1 MSLNDG
7 AKKTTAITQLSSYLF
22 ISFLHYYLLFL
33 LNTTFQTTNAILQT
47 QRGLIPSKSQIPCVQ
62 GQFINNRCVCPPG
75 WTGPFCEHC
84 FGRVR
89 YNSSILNFSD
99 GKRNYTASSRCTWI
113 IEDDAK
119 TDPLLL
125 DISHFMT
132 ECCWDHFYV
141 YDGDSVNNNLI
152 AVLSGRQSARQIT
165 VPSGKAIVY
174 FVTYNLEGFEVN
186 YNWDK
191 CPNDCSGNGSCING
205 YCKCN
210 EGFVGNSCEFPI
222 CTNKSTNTNNNPCI
236 HGSCNNE
243 TECECSKGFHGD
255 FCQAD
260 TWKYVWDT
268 VLSKN
273 TEEFT
278 ARASHTIAT
287 NKNNAYIYGG
297 YYFKEKFNQDLLSY
311 NFDDKTFTYLNSNN
325 PPPSRYDHS
334 MVYYNDSLYVFG
346 GVIDNITIT
355 NELLKYNINTNTWEY
370 LKPHDDEPSSL
381 PRAVA
386 GHTAHVLNDKMYV
399 FFGYNPYE
407 GFYHQVQIYDFRKDN
422 WTLGRE
428 SDIVGRFGHS
438 SSISFN
444 PNPKETMIYI
454 YGGYNQASQ
463 EAAYNISDE
472 LLVYNP
478 EKEDWEPPLIPG
490 GTRLFRHSATIAD
503 QYLIITGGNS
513 HNESTSVRDSE
524 CFSSKVLVYD
534 IACKQWITDAIIT
547 NSKYANVNRYGHSS
561 ATYNDNVYIFGGFN
575 GMMLN
580 DVIKLTLG
588 DCDQTAQTVESC
600 EGRKD
605 GYRCKLFNNKNC
617 IRVDHSVSYRQNFLT
632 LIKSEFSRS
641 NVFNC
646 PGISNQGLQC
656 SVLKE
661 CQTCFGQRSCGWCE
675 STSQCVNSDTGC
687 PDGSAITSDEHSC
700 PIKDKS
706 ILFPV
711 KKRQCNMATNC
722 YACRQMTHCS
732 WFTIETRPSCISQ
745 EDEAV
750 LVEQHNRIQS
760 ERLASLAHSMQ
771 PSSRTIADF
780 RYLQTFNAT
789 NATCPSPCSSFTH
802 CQNCTQSNCM
812 WCPSKRRCV
821 SMDTYMISFPYGQCE
836 SWITQANSHNNRAC
850 ELDPNDCSLQ
860 KTCDECQ
867 QIGPRCGW
875 CDDGNGTGL
884 GKCLPGSLKS
894 PKDPSK
900 CDDKHWYFTGQPE
913 CQCNGHS
920 NCSSTRLISQLGTDT
935 KSCNRCLDDTAGEHC
950 ERCADGYFGD
960 PRNGGNCTKCECH
973 DQAQSCDNEK
983 GYCFCTTK
991 GVIGDHCDTC
1001 DTKYEGDPKINKP
1014 CSYKLAIDFIFTFK
1028 LDNNEDKDKYVN
1040 QINFF
1045 AVPFKH
1051 DTDVQFSISCD
1062 GLVDAHVDVAVTSAY
1077 DDGDRPNKILS
1088 NYTCNSHGF
1097 KKTWSP
1103 TDSRFHLYPFGAD
1116 SNTTFHVKVYN
1127 FSTPIKIQI
1136 SFAQSPPINW
1146 ILFFVIFAACFV
1158 VLLVIAGLVWVI
1170 KQRVER
1176 YHQIQATHVEIERMA
1191 SRPFASVQL
1200 DLSSKQYESATPIS
1214 IEPCSNY
1221 QSGIYTLIVRLPTGG
1236 QNYTPHG
1243 TSGLAVA
1250 SSLCSLTQSQLALL
1264 QPPDSDNQQAGQ
1276 KSSLRRFISFKN
1288 PFASN
1293 T

>member
-1 MSLNDG
+1 MN
-7 AKKTTAITQLSSYLF
+7 
-22 ISFLHYYLLFL
+22 
-33 LNTTFQTTNAILQT
+33 
-47 QRGLIPSKSQIPCVQ
+47 
-62 GQFINNRCVCPPG
+62 
-75 WTGPFCEHC
+75 
-84 FGRVR
+84 
-89 YNSSILNFSD
+89 
-99 GKRNYTASSRCTWI
+99 
-113 IEDDAK
+113 
-119 TDPLLL
+119 
-125 DISHFMT
+125 
-132 ECCWDHFYV
+132 
-141 YDGDSVNNNLI
+141 
-152 AVLSGRQSARQIT
+152 GRQSSRQIT

-174 FVTYNLEGFEVN
+174 FVSDLAYNLEGFIVN

-191 CPNDCSGNGSCING
+191 CQKNCSGNGICKDG
-205 YCKCN
+205 FCKCN
-210 EGFVGNSCEFPI
+210 DGYIGNACELPI
-222 CTNKSTNTNNNPCI
+222 CTSTIDQNNSPCE
-236 HGSCNNE
+236 HGACNGNE
-243 TECECSKGFHGD
+243 ICNCSIGYHGD
-255 FCQAD
+255 FCQTD
-260 TWKYVWDT
+260 IWQSVWDT
-268 VLSKN
+268 VHTKN
-273 TEEFT
+273 TEHFT
-278 ARASHTIAT
+278 PRASHAMAVD
-287 NKNNAYIYGG
+287 KNIAYIYGG
-297 YYFKEKFNQDLLSY
+297 YYFKEKENQDLLMY
-311 NFDDKTFTYLNSNN
+311 NFDTKTFTQINSLK

-334 MVYYNDSLYVFG
+334 MVLYEDALYVFG
-346 GVIDNITIT
+346 GVINDLTIT
-355 NELLKYNINTNTWEY
+355 NEFLKYNITAKTWEV
-370 LKPHDDEPSSL
+370 LKPHEDDPESS

-386 GHTAHVLNDKMYV
+386 GHTAHVFGRQMFV
-399 FFGYNPYE
+399 FFGYNPFE
-407 GFYHQVQIYDFRKDN
+407 GFYHHVQIYSFD
-422 WTLGRE
+422 TRE
-428 SDIVGRFGHS
+428 WKMGKQNDIVGRFGHS
-438 SSISFN
+438 SALSTN
-444 PNPKETMIYI
+444 TKETMIYI

-472 LLVYNP
+472 LLMYNP
-478 EKEDWEPPLIPG
+478 ETEEWENLG
-490 GTRLFRHSATIAD
+490 SDGTRLFRHSAAIVD
-503 QYLIITGGNS
+503 QQLIITGGNS

-524 CFSSKVLVYD
+524 CFSSKVVAYD
-534 IACKQWITDAIIT
+534 IACVQWIRNDNTINP
-547 NSKYANVNRYGHSS
+547 NSKYANVNRYGHTS
-561 ATYNDNVYIFGGFN
+561 ATYNGAVYVFGGFN

-580 DVIKLTLG
+580 DVIKLTLD
-588 DCDQTAQTVESC
+588 DCNLSATTVEGC
-600 EGRKD
+600 EGKKD
-605 GYRCKLFNNKNC
+605 GYRCKLINRNC
-617 IRVDHSVSYRQNFLT
+617 TRVDHSVSYRQNFLS
-632 LIKSEFSRS
+632 LIKSESPRNS
-641 NVFNC
+641 VFNC
-646 PGISNQGLQC
+646 PGISNRGLQC
-656 SVLKE
+656 SGFKE
-661 CQTCFGQRSCGWCE
+661 CQACFDQRNCGWCE

-700 PIKDKS
+700 PTKS
-706 ILFPV
+706 KAILFPE
-711 KKRQCNMATNC
+711 KKRPCNMATNC
-722 YACRQMTHCS
+722 YACKRMDHCS

-780 RYLQTFNAT
+780 RYLQTSNAS
-789 NATCPSPCSSFTH
+789 NAICPLPCSSFTH

-812 WCPSKRRCV
+812 WCPSTKRCV

-884 GKCLPGSLKS
+884 GKCLAGSLKS
-894 PKDPSK
+894 PTLPNM

-920 NCSSTRLISQLGTDT
+920 NCSSISLINQLGTDS
-935 KSCNRCLDDTAGEHC
+935 KSCNRCQDDTSGEHC

-960 PRNGGNCTKCECH
+960 PRNGGNCTKCQCH

-1088 NYTCNSHGF
+1088 NYTCNAHGF

-1200 DLSSKQYESATPIS
+1200 DLSSKQYDSATPIS

-1236 QNYTPHG
+1236 QNYTPHS